1 MYLARHAI
9 EHEML
14 FAGKI
19 CDQSGGPE
27 IHNYKFRDKTSFI
40 IEIYRHALCIRR
52 TFDEFPKLF
61 ATFNMKDFVFLVI
74 LFQEFYE
81 KLSLGSLAATGTT
94 DEDECVLCHEK

>member
-1 MYLARHAI
+1 MDFARHTI
-9 EHEML
+9 EYQML

-19 CDQSGGPE
+19 CDQSGCPE
-27 IHNYKFRDKTSFI
+27 IHNYKFRDKASFI
-40 IEIYRHALCIRR
+40 IKISRHALCIRR
-52 TFDEFPKLF
+52 TFDEFSKLF
-61 ATFNMKDFVFLVI
+61 AAFNMKDFVFLVI